1 MGAISLCECI
11 FDVLD
16 KNSFEEIFT
25 QITNVLRV
33 AAEIQINGFTQDFNT
48 MLNFTST
55 KADNTADFCL
65 DSYLDVLH
73 EWACMFGRLIER
85 FEKRKFANFNV
96 LLRSEDLSSVMFK
109 LISLTAK
116 QTTTF
121 QDNSLISFS
130 GIQKIDE
137 QLN

>member
-1 MGAISLCECI
+1 M
-11 FDVLD
+11 
-16 KNSFEEIFT
+16 
-25 QITNVLRV
+25 Q
-33 AAEIQINGFTQDFNT
+33 
-48 MLNFTST
+48 NFTST

>member
-1 MGAISLCECI
+1 M
-11 FDVLD
+11 
-16 KNSFEEIFT
+16 
-25 QITNVLRV
+25 Q
-33 AAEIQINGFTQDFNT
+33 
-48 MLNFTST
+48 NFTPI